1 MGRTMKFACMTKKGC
16 TEIRERPIP
25 PLGPHDVLVKQVSC
39 NICTTDYGQWL
50 GLREHQGYPMVGGH
64 EGCGYV
70 EEIGSEV
77 TSCKIG
83 DFVGINVYVGCG
95 TCTYCRKGQISQ
107 CKNPPK
113 LITEDG
119 YLGEFGFSTHAVWDE
134 YKIIPLNSEL
144 DPACAG
150 FLEPLATV
158 IKGHKK
164 LQLEP
169 FETVAVIGGGTMG
182 MLNALEARAIG
193 ARVIVSEMI
202 PKKLE
207 TAGKLGFEVID
218 SSSEDPVE
226 KIKEYTNGLGAD
238 SVIVAAGAAEAN
250 KQALE
255 MVKEIDGR
263 ILQFAAGYPAPVM
276 ELDWNKVHYRRL
288 ALIGTYGAD
297 ADDFE
302 DAAKMLNSKII
313 DVSGLVEPDRYP
325 LTEMQRAFEA
335 ASRPG
340 MYRVTVECQK

>member
-1 MGRTMKFACMTKKGC
+1 MIKTMRFACLTKKGC
-16 TEIRERPIP
+16 ADIRERPIP
-25 PLGPHDVLVKQVSC
+25 ELGPHDVLVKQISC

-50 GLREHQGYPMVGGH
+50 GLREHQGYPMAGGH

-77 TSCKIG
+77 TTCKIG

-95 TCTYCRKGQISQ
+95 TCSYCRKGQISQ

-119 YLGEFGFSTHAVWDE
+119 YLGEFGFSTHAIWDE
-134 YKIIPLNSEL
+134 YKIIHLNPTL

-158 IKGHKK
+158 VKGHKK
-164 LQLEP
+164 LRLEP

-182 MLNALEARAIG
+182 MLNALEARALG
-193 ARVIVSEMI
+193 AKVIVSEMI

-207 TAGKLGFEVID
+207 TARDLGFEVIN
-218 SSSEDPVE
+218 SKKEDPAE
-226 KIKEYTNGLGAD
+226 KIKEYTNGAGAD
-238 SVIVAAGAAEAN
+238 AVIIAVGVVQAN
-250 KQALE
+250 QQALE

-276 ELDWNKVHYRRL
+276 EFDWNKIHYRRL
-288 ALIGTYGAD
+288 ELIGTYGAD
-297 ADDFE
+297 TDDFE

-313 DVSGLVEPDRYP
+313 DVSGLVEPTRFP
-325 LTEMQRAFEA
+325 LTEMQKAFEA
-335 ASRPG
+335 AVRPG
-340 MYRVTVECQK
+340 MYRVAVECQK